1 MGAAG
6 VQKGSCYDTV
16 VKAVIIYDD
25 FDSATHA
32 TALVER
38 AVMRADEAIRWD
50 IKLWRLDF
58 LKQPMLADLTVFV
71 AANADLIVL
80 ALNRIHSLPAELL
93 DWLKNWADQRQ
104 IEDAA
109 LLPLYSN
116 ETQISLALWNKTKL
130 FAEEHGLTV
139 LDKPDVWNIKNSVV
153 G

>member
-1 MGAAG
+1 MSAIA
-6 VQKGSCYDTV
+6 VQKSSCYETV
-16 VKAVIIYDD
+16 VKAVIIYND

-38 AVMRADEAIRWD
+38 AVMRADEAIKPD

-109 LLPLYSN
+109 LLPLHSN
-116 ETQISLALWNKTKL
+116 ETQTSSALWNKIKV

-139 LDKPDVWNIKNSVV
+139 LDNPNVWNIGNSAFC
-153 G
+153 